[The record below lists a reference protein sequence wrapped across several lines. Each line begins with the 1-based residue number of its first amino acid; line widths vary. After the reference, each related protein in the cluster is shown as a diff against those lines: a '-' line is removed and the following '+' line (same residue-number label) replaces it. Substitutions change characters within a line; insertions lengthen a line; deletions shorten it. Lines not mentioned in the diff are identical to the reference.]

1 MSPPSILSGL
11 RPLPSNIAV
20 FRALQLGDMLC
31 SVPALRALRQ
41 ALPHAHITLIGLPN
55 ATGFVQRF
63 SRYLDDLMVFPGLP
77 GMPEQAAR
85 EDALPAFYAQAR
97 ARRFDLAI
105 QLHGSGGLTNPIV
118 QQLGARHCAG
128 FVPQAPGH
136 AQAADAAPGMAGQP
150 GCSPA
155 DHRFFMPWPDHLPEI
170 LRYTALMHRL
180 GIPVDSTELE
190 FPLSAE
196 DHAGAIQ
203 LLQAHRLDPHRTVL
217 VHPGAR
223 LPSRRWPAQRFAQVA
238 SRLAAQGW
246 QIAVTG
252 SQDERPI
259 TQSLL
264 AAMRDSANQAGAAL
278 QDEPERQAALHDT
291 ATALAASVI
300 ERVRISPPVDLT
312 GATSLGVLAALV
324 ARCRLVVTND
334 TGMSHVA
341 AAVQAP
347 SVVVASGSDVNR
359 WAPLNRQRHTV
370 LWQDMPCRPCA
381 HHDCPLP
388 DHPCAQ
394 GIAVDDVAR
403 HADSKL
409 VRRTAHA

>member
-1 MSPPSILSGL
+1 MRMNPPSILSGQQ
-11 RPLPSNIAV
+11 PLPSNIAV

-55 ATGFVQRF
+55 AASFVQRF

-77 GMPEQAAR
+77 GMPEQTAR
-85 EDALPAFYAQAR
+85 EDALPAFYAEAI

-118 QQLGARHCAG
+118 RRLGARHCAG
-128 FVPQAPGH
+128 FVPDDFGRQPA
-136 AQAADAAPGMAGQP
+136 AAPGIP
-150 GCSPA
+150 RDVGCAPA
-155 DHRFFMPWPDHLPEI
+155 DYRFFMPWPDHLPEI
-170 LRYTALMHRL
+170 LRYTALMHHL

-196 DHAGAIQ
+196 DHAAAIR
-203 LLQAHRLDPHRTVL
+203 LLQAHKLEAHRTVL
-217 VHPGAR
+217 IHPGAR
-223 LPSRRWPAQRFAQVA
+223 LPSRRWPVQRFAQVA
-238 SRLAAQGW
+238 HRLAAQGW
-246 QIAVTG
+246 QIAITG
-252 SQDERPI
+252 SEDERPI
-259 TQSLL
+259 TRSLL
-264 AAMRDSANQAGAAL
+264 AAVSTAAVST
-278 QDEPERQAALHDT
+278 AAVST
-291 ATALAASVI
+291 ASGI
-300 ERVRISPPVDLT
+300 ERTHIRPPVDLT
-312 GATSLGVLAALV
+312 GATSLGALAALV

-341 AAVQAP
+341 AAVQTP

-359 WAPLNRQRHTV
+359 WAPLNRQRHMV

-381 HHDCPLP
+381 YHECPVP

-394 GIAVDDVAR
+394 GIDVDDVAR

-409 VRRTAHA
+409 AQRTAHA

>member
-1 MSPPSILSGL
+1 MTMIPQSILSAL
-11 RPLPSNIAV
+11 QFRPNNIAV

-55 ATGFVQRF
+55 AAGFVQRF
-63 SRYLDDLMVFPGLP
+63 SRYLDDLMVFPGLA

-85 EDALPAFYAQAR
+85 QDALPAFYADAR

-105 QLHGSGGLTNPIV
+105 QLHGSGDLTNPVV

-128 FVPQAPGH
+128 FVPPGH
-136 AQAADAAPGMAGQP
+136 GRTPAKAPAGGTAGDI
-150 GCSPA
+150 GCAPA
-155 DHRFFMPWPDHLPEI
+155 DYRFFIPWPDHLPEI
-170 LRYTALMHRL
+170 LRYTALMHHL
-180 GIPVDSTELE
+180 GIPVDSTDLE

-203 LLQAHRLDPHRTVL
+203 LLQAHKLEPHRTVL

-223 LPSRRWPAQRFAQVA
+223 LPSRRWPVQRFAQVA
-238 SRLAAQGW
+238 NRLAAQGW
-246 QIAVTG
+246 QIAITG
-252 SQDERPI
+252 SEDERPI

-264 AAMRDSANQAGAAL
+264 AAMHETAAATSPDEAELEAPLHRTAFAPAVSAM
-278 QDEPERQAALHDT
+278 ERIH
-291 ATALAASVI
+291 I
-300 ERVRISPPVDLT
+300 KPPVDLT
-312 GATSLGVLAALV
+312 GATSLGVLAAVV

-370 LWQDMPCRPCA
+370 LWQDVPCRPCA
-381 HHDCPLP
+381 HHECPVP
-388 DHPCAQ
+388 DHPCAH

-403 HADSKL
+403 QADRKL
-409 VRRTAHA
+409 VQRTAHA

>member
-1 MSPPSILSGL
+1 MRMTSPSILPGL

-63 SRYLDDLMVFPGLP
+63 SRYLDELMVFPGMP
-77 GMPEQAAR
+77 GMPEQTAR
-85 EDALPAFYAQAR
+85 EYALPTFYADAR

-128 FVPQAPGH
+128 FVPQEQGRT
-136 AQAADAAPGMAGQP
+136 QAADTAQGTARPRHI

-155 DHRFFMPWPDHLPEI
+155 DYRFFMPWPDHLPEI
-170 LRYTALMHRL
+170 LRYTALMHHL

-203 LLQAHRLDPHRTVL
+203 LLKDRKLEPHRTVL

-223 LPSRRWPAQRFAQVA
+223 LPSRRWPVQRFAQVA
-238 SRLAAQGW
+238 GRLAAQGW
-246 QIAVTG
+246 QIAITG

-259 TQSLL
+259 TQELL
-264 AAMRDSANQAGAAL
+264 AT
-278 QDEPERQAALHDT
+278 LHDMT
-291 ATALAASVI
+291 DA
-300 ERVRISPPVDLT
+300 PPVDLT

-341 AAVQAP
+341 AAVQTP

-388 DHPCAQ
+388 DHPCAH

-403 HADSKL
+403 HADRKL
-409 VRRTAHA
+409 VQRTAHA

>member
-1 MSPPSILSGL
+1 MAFPHPVHLALPPTAAYRHMRMSPPSILSGL

-63 SRYLDDLMVFPGLP
+63 SRYLDDLMVFPGMP

-128 FVPQAPGH
+128 FVPQEPDRK
-136 AQAADAAPGMAGQP
+136 QAADAAPGMASHL

-155 DHRFFMPWPDHLPEI
+155 DYRFHMPWPDHLPEI
-170 LRYTALMHRL
+170 LRYTALMHHL
-180 GIPVDSTELE
+180 GIPVDSTDLE

-203 LLQAHRLDPHRTVL
+203 LLRAHRLDPHRTVL

-223 LPSRRWPAQRFAQVA
+223 LPSRRWPVQRFAQVA
-238 SRLAAQGW
+238 NRLAGQGW
-246 QIAVTG
+246 QIAITG

-259 TQSLL
+259 TQNLL
-264 AAMRDSANQAGAAL
+264 DMCD
-278 QDEPERQAALHDT
+278 
-291 ATALAASVI
+291 
-300 ERVRISPPVDLT
+300 SPPVDLT

-341 AAVQAP
+341 AAVQTP

-403 HADSKL
+403 HADNKL
-409 VRRTAHA
+409 VQRTAHA